1 MGNSHNGCKSNETK
15 FKAIIKT
22 ELLKLFFKTKRERE
36 KVDYYNCY
44 FKKKYLKKMIII
56 IEMKAW
62 KMLKAPKID
71 NKNWKK
77 KTRYFVK

>member
-1 MGNSHNGCKSNETK
+1 MGNSHNGCKINETN

-44 FKKKYLKKMIII
+44 FKKKYLKKN
-56 IEMKAW
+56 
-62 KMLKAPKID
+62 D
-71 NKNWKK
+71 NNNWDESVKNVESPKNW
-77 KTRYFVK
+77 